1 MKKLYLAG
9 LLSLGIAVNAQQ
21 ASKAPTVKGDKALP
35 AVNVKKTD
43 YDVPSP
49 VRVSDN
55 TRTPRQN
62 GYGKYARWTNV
73 GSTFFDRQTNSSVY
87 RRILAYPDGKV
98 SVNWTT
104 SSDNNVNNFLGRGSG
119 YNHFDG
125 TAWGPVTKNRIEPFR
140 AGYPNMDYNGATEI
154 IMSHRVDT
162 NSRSG
167 GLIYNTNGAI
177 GSTTWTS
184 NVVLPPATNQP
195 SVLWPRT
202 VVSGDY
208 MHVLANY
215 TAPAAG
221 QTDSVKVAGVRG
233 PTVYSR
239 YKFSTSTWEVSNITL
254 PGYDSTRWYDG
265 GADGYAIDANGAN
278 VAVMLGGSTSDI
290 TLWKSA
296 DNGMNWTSTIIDS
309 FPIPAFNDQD
319 VILDTPRV
327 CDGSMSVKVD
337 ATGKAHCFWGRLRVL
352 NATAGDNTFSVF
364 LGTNAIDYWYEG
376 RPDSIVVV
384 GAALD
389 NNNDGTLNIGTID
402 SRSRYGNAGAA
413 TMPYAVMGANG
424 TIYLIYSALTEDDL
438 DPQGAAYRDI
448 YITTSKD
455 NGATWDNIQNLTAT
469 MGSFEE
475 QMFGSAAVANGNLHL
490 TFMESDVVGFYS
502 STDNANKTGP
512 FDIVYYSIP
521 LADIDAGKV
530 GLNESVN
537 NNLFTTGAN
546 YPNPFNKSTIIPV
559 TLTQKADVTV
569 TVMNV
574 LGEVVYTNTYNNTSA
589 GVNELEVSGNFKSG
603 FYFYNVEAGGFKTS
617 GKMLAE

>member
-21 ASKAPTVKGDKALP
+21 ASKTPVVKGDKALP
-35 AVNVKKTD
+35 AVNTQNKD
-43 YDVPSP
+43 YEMPSP
-49 VRVSDN
+49 VRVKDN
-55 TRTPRQN
+55 THTARQS
-62 GYGKYARWTNV
+62 GYGKVATWTPV

-87 RRILAYPDGKV
+87 RRILAYADGKV

-104 SSDNNVNNFLGRGSG
+104 SSDNNLNNFLGRGSG

-125 TAWGPVTKNRIEPFR
+125 TAWGPVTKNRIELLR
-140 AGYPNMDYNGATEI
+140 AGYPNMDYNGSTEI

-162 NSRSG
+162 NGKSG

-184 NVVLPPATNQP
+184 TPVLLPATNQP

-215 TAPAAG
+215 TSPAAG
-221 QTDSVKVAGVRG
+221 QTDSVKKAGVKA

-254 PGYDSTRWYDG
+254 PGYDSTRWFDG

-278 VAVMLGGSTSDI
+278 VAVMLGGSTNDI

-296 DNGMNWTSTIIDS
+296 DNGSSWTSTIIDS
-309 FPIPAFNDQD
+309 FAIPAFNDQAL
-319 VILDTPRV
+319 ILDTPEV
-327 CDGSMSVKVD
+327 CDGSMSIKVD
-337 ATGKAHCFWGRLRVL
+337 GTGKAHCFWGRLRVL
-352 NATAGDNTFSVF
+352 NTTVGDNTFSVF
-364 LGTNAIDYWYEG
+364 LGTNSIDYWYEG
-376 RPDSIVVV
+376 RPDSIVTV

-389 NNNDGTLNIGTID
+389 FNNDGTLNVGTID
-402 SRSRYGNAGAA
+402 SRSRYGNAGVS
-413 TMPYAVMGANG
+413 TMPYTVVGPDG
-424 TIYLIYSALTEDDL
+424 TIYLIYSSLTEDDL
-438 DPQGAAYRDI
+438 DAQGAAFRDI
-448 YITTSKD
+448 FITFSKD
-455 NGATWDNIQNLTAT
+455 NGATWSDIQNLTSV
-469 MGSFEE
+469 MGFNKE
-475 QMFGSAAVANGNLHL
+475 QVFGSAAIANGKFHL
-490 TFMESDVVGFYS
+490 TFMESDAVGFFS
-502 STDNANKTGP
+502 STDNPNKTGP
-512 FDIVYYSIP
+512 FDILYYTIP
-521 LADIDAGKV
+521 VSEIEAGKV
-530 GLNESVN
+530 GLNETTN
-537 NNLFTTGAN
+537 TLFTAGTN

-559 TLTQKADVTV
+559 NLTQKADVKV

-574 LGEVVYTNTYNNTSA
+574 VGEVVYTHTFNNTTT